1 MMKKLRKMTVADEKK
16 KLDAYL
22 KKNRLTCK
30 FNFGRFGKG
39 RPPRRRHEPIA
50 QDMALEVVQP
60 AFGGGGEDL

>member
-1 MMKKLRKMTVADEKK
+1 MTKKLRKMTVADEKK

-39 RPPRRRHEPIA
+39 RPPRRRHETISS
-50 QDMALEVVQP
+50 DMGLDVQP
-60 AFGGGGEDL
+60 AFGGNDDL